1 MKWITKEHI
10 RVGRMGCAWLIK
22 RFIDPA
28 AEFVFLPGGQLRAE
42 AERLGAQLFHV
53 EGAELARRGD
63 VSSFEV
69 VLEHFGLTNDPA
81 LMLLGRIVNTADI
94 KQSRYRQPEGPGL
107 RAIADG
113 LALQHADDHALNE
126 AGGRLYDALY
136 AYCQD
141 MIRRGKPYGAFTEST
156 KNTKEHEAK
165 RDDLSSS

>member
-1 MKWITKEHI
+1 MKWMTKEYM

-28 AEFVFLPGGQLRAE
+28 AEFVFLPGSQLRAE
-42 AERLGAQLFHV
+42 AERLGATLFHAD
-53 EGAELARRGD
+53 GAELARRGD

-69 VLEHFGLTNDPA
+69 VIEHYRLASDPA
-81 LMLLGRIVNTADI
+81 LVLLGRIVNTADI

-113 LALQHADDHALNE
+113 LGLQYTDDHRLNE
-126 AGGRLYDALY
+126 AGMRLYDALY

-141 MIRRGKPYGAFTEST
+141 MIRRGKPEGAFRE
-156 KNTKEHEAK
+156 
-165 RDDLSSS
+165 

>member
-1 MKWITKEHI
+1 MMKWITKEHI

-22 RFIDPA
+22 RFVDPA
-28 AEFVFLPGGQLRAE
+28 AEFAFLPSTELRAE
-42 AERLGAQLFHV
+42 AERGDARVFHA

-69 VLEHFGLTNDPA
+69 VIEHFGLASDPA
-81 LMLLGRIVNTADI
+81 LVLLGRIVNTADI
-94 KQSRYRQPEGPGL
+94 KQSHFKQPEGYGL

-113 LALQHADDHALNE
+113 LTLLYDDDHALNE

-141 MIRRGKPYGAFTEST
+141 MIRRGKYEGAFRE
-156 KNTKEHEAK
+156 NA
-165 RDDLSSS
+165 